1 MSSQRGRFIVLEG
14 GEGAGK
20 STQLP
25 RLREWLEQRGR
36 RVFGTRE
43 PGGTPEAER
52 IRELLLTSPAGSI
65 DPVTES
71 LLVFAARSL
80 HLRQRVLP
88 ALESGCDVVSDRFV
102 DASYAYQGGGRGVAT
117 ERLSALE
124 DWVCADLRP
133 DLVLV
138 FDIDPSAGRA
148 RAAARSAADRFEQ
161 EDLAFAERVRQCY
174 LERARQEPARYAVL
188 DAARDPD
195 ALWGQI
201 VRILEERL
209 HG

>member
-1 MSSQRGRFIVLEG
+1 MSTPRGRFIVLEG

-25 RLREWLEQRGR
+25 RITQWLEQRGR
-36 RVFGTRE
+36 RVLSTRE
-43 PGGTPEAER
+43 PGGLGGA
-52 IRELLLTSPAGSI
+52 AGSI
-65 DPVTES
+65 DPMAEA

-80 HLRQRVLP
+80 HLNQRVLP
-88 ALESGCDVVSDRFV
+88 ALQDGIDVVSDRFV
-102 DASYAYQGGGRGVAT
+102 DASYAYQGGGRGVT
-117 ERLSALE
+117 NDRLTALE

-133 DLVLV
+133 DLVLI
-138 FDIDPSAGRA
+138 FDIDPGAGRA

-161 EDLAFAERVRQCY
+161 EDLAFATRVRQRY
-174 LERARQEPARYAVL
+174 LERAQQEPARYAVL

-195 ALWGQI
+195 ALWAQI

-209 HG
+209 DG

>member
-1 MSSQRGRFIVLEG
+1 MSVQRGRFIVLEG

-25 RLREWLEQRGR
+25 RLTAWLEQRGR
-36 RVFGTRE
+36 RVLSTRE

-52 IRELLLTSPAGSI
+52 IRELLLTSPADSI
-65 DPVTES
+65 DPITES

-80 HLRQRVLP
+80 HLRQRILP
-88 ALESGCDVVSDRFV
+88 ALESGHDVVSDRFV
-102 DASYAYQGGGRGVAT
+102 DASYAYQGGGRGVAA
-117 ERLSALE
+117 ERLAALE

-138 FDIDPSAGRA
+138 FDIDPVAGRA
-148 RAAARSAADRFEQ
+148 RAAARSAADRFER

-174 LERARQEPARYAVL
+174 LERAQQEPARYAVL
-188 DAARDPD
+188 DAAKDPD
-195 ALWGQI
+195 ALWVEI
-201 VRILEERL
+201 AAMLEARL
-209 HG
+209 DG